1 MVMSYAEARKYES
14 RLREV
19 FGEEAVRAEV
29 TGGLPE
35 DPESF
40 DLDEAR
46 EAWSEKHEDDY
57 QGPEPHGDPWIRVDP
72 DRLHDVVAHL
82 KDGLEDGP
90 AFDSLHC
97 LGGDHLPE
105 REELVVIYHL
115 YSLEDNAWIV
125 LKVYLP
131 EEEPIVASITDLYNA
146 ADWHERE
153 AFDLLGIRF
162 TDHPDLRRLLLPEDW
177 DGHPLRKDYVFPQ
190 TYRGLPVDWAEARE
204 NRTSRDEFYDEAE
217 ELEEM
222 DIDDE
227 LGFPAGN
234 GT

>member
-1 MVMSYAEARKYES
+1 MVMSYAEARDYEA

-19 FGEEAVRAEV
+19 FDEETVRAEV

-40 DLDEAR
+40 DLQEAK
-46 EAWSEKHEDDY
+46 EAWDEEHDGDY
-57 QGPEPHGDPWIRVDP
+57 EGPDPHGDPWIRVDP
-72 DRLHDVVAHL
+72 ERLHEVVAHL
-82 KDGLEDGP
+82 KEGLGDGP

-105 REELVVIYHL
+105 RGELVVVYHL
-115 YSLEDNAWIV
+115 YSLDDDRWIV
-125 LKVYLP
+125 LKVFLP
-131 EEEPIVASITDLYNA
+131 EEEPVVPSITDLYRA

-177 DGHPLRKDYVFPQ
+177 EGHPLRKDYVFPR

-204 NRTSRDEFYDEAE
+204 NRTSRDDFYDEAE
-217 ELEEM
+217 ELDEM

-227 LGFPAGN
+227 LGFPTGN
-234 GT
+234 GA